1 MSVRRAGH
9 VLRATP
15 VAQRANRPMAAG
27 SIVGPQSPLW
37 DTPASL
43 VSGDSPVYPIN
54 EFLTGGE
61 GHAEVEFTVTR
72 EGATRD
78 ITALWARRPAFGKHL
93 AAAVRGWR
101 FEPARMDGLALPSTL
116 RVEFDYSIDQGLR
129 RAAFAEG
136 QGIPARAREP
146 ALSAAPARRRRRFR
160 GDFLRGGTVAAPGAR

>member
-1 MSVRRAGH
+1 MPGRKGITL
-9 VLRATP
+9 VLCAALAACSGAAP

-27 SIVGPQSPLW
+27 SIVGAQSPLW

-43 VSGDSPVYPIN
+43 VSGDAPVYPIN

-78 ITALWARRPAFGKHL
+78 ITVISARRPAFGRHL

-101 FEPARMDGLALPSTL
+101 FEPARMDGLAVPSTL
-116 RVEFDYSIDQGLR
+116 RIEFDFSIDRGYNAPPSPRDREYQR
-129 RAAFAEG
+129 ERA
-136 QGIPARAREP
+136 
-146 ALSAAPARRRRRFR
+146 
-160 GDFLRGGTVAAPGAR
+160 GGR

>member
-1 MSVRRAGH
+1 MSGRKGIVWCLCAALAGCT
-9 VLRATP
+9 AAAP

-37 DTPASL
+37 DTPATL

-72 EGATRD
+72 EGLTRD
-78 ITALWARRPAFGKHL
+78 VTVISARRPAFGRHL

-101 FEPARMDGLALPSTL
+101 FEPARMDGLAVPSTL
-116 RVEFDYSIDQGLR
+116 RVEFDFTIDRGYDKPLSPRDKEYLR
-129 RAAFAEG
+129 E
-136 QGIPARAREP
+136 RENQ
-146 ALSAAPARRRRRFR
+146 R
-160 GDFLRGGTVAAPGAR
+160 